1 MPEGDT
7 IHRTASTLHRALA
20 GQDLVR
26 VDGSHR
32 AIRSSGRLLVGRK
45 VIGVRAL
52 GKHLIVDLEG
62 QRALRTHLGLPGSW
76 HLYRPGERW
85 RKDPGAARVIL
96 QTECWVAV
104 CFSAPDV
111 EILDEGALDRRLGHL
126 GPSLTEEVFDTDE
139 AMRRARRADHRR
151 VGDLI
156 LDQRVMAGVGNVF
169 RCEVLFLEGLHPEE
183 TIRSLGDAELRALIE
198 RARRLLQGNLS
209 GGARITTGDPRP
221 GRRLWVY
228 DRDGRPCRRCGT
240 EIRVAWLGSPPRI
253 TYWCSSC
260 QPSPMARSLSK
271 G

>member
-7 IHRTASTLHRALA
+7 IHRAASTLHRALA
-20 GQDLVR
+20 GQDLVG

-32 AIRSSGRLLVGRK
+32 AMRRSGRLLVGKK

-62 QRALRTHLGLPGSW
+62 GTAVRTHLGMPGSW
-76 HLYRPGERW
+76 HLYRHGERW
-85 RKDPGAARVIL
+85 RRDPGAARVIL
-96 QTECWVAV
+96 ETPDWLAV

-111 EILDEGALDRRLGHL
+111 EILAEGALDHRLGHL
-126 GPSLTEEVFDTDE
+126 GPSLTGEAFDIDE
-139 AMRRARRADHRR
+139 AMRRARRSDHRL
-151 VGDLI
+151 VGDLL

-169 RCEVLFLEGLHPEE
+169 RCEILFLEAIHPDE
-183 TIRSLGDAELRALIE
+183 TIESLSDEDLRALID
-198 RARRLLQGNLS
+198 RGRRLLRSNLS
-209 GGARITTGDPRP
+209 GGARVTTGDWRA

-240 EIRVAWLGSPPRI
+240 PIQVARLGSPPRV
-253 TYWCSSC
+253 TYWCPTC
-260 QPSPMARSLSK
+260 QPSPMARSLSN